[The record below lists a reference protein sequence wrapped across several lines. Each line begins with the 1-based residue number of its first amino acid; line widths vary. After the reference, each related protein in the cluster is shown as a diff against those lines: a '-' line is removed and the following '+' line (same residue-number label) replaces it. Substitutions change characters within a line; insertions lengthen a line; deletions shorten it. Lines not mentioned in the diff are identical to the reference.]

1 VSKRINLAIVVGVFG
16 ILGSTTG
23 FAQDA
28 CAGQKI
34 SKKVDKPIGA
44 AEKAFQAKNWDE
56 VIAKVAEAEAMTDVV
71 MTDFDKYW
79 LHEFRGRAM
88 LQKQNY
94 PEALKDLEA
103 SAASPCMP
111 PADVQSRQKILIQLA
126 YQTKAYP
133 KVIEVGN
140 KALAANGDPELGTY
154 VGNAY
159 YATED
164 YENSRRIMKD
174 VVAKQEAAGTKVED
188 LTYRIL
194 QGSCIKLKDNPCVI
208 DMLEKLVTH
217 YPTRD
222 YWQDL
227 IGLMLAQT
235 KNNNQ
240 LLNIWRVAESAD
252 ALTEGAEY
260 TEFAQLAIGQGLP
273 GEAQAVLDRGFQK
286 GVFAKTGKESANQL
300 LAEAKN
306 AVTLDK
312 STLEKQDASAKAK
325 PTGDNDVK
333 LGAAYLSYGMNDKAI
348 EALQRGLGKGGV
360 KNPDDAGLLLGMA
373 YLRAGNKAE
382 AAKAFATVKADP
394 IYARVARLWALKA
407 I

>member
-1 VSKRINLAIVVGVFG
+1 MSKRISLGIVVGVFG
-16 ILGSTTG
+16 ILGSTAV
-23 FAQDA
+23 FAQDP
-28 CAGQKI
+28 CAGQKL

-44 AEKAFQAKNWDE
+44 AQKAFEAKNWDE
-56 VIAKVAEAEAMTDVV
+56 VIAKTAEAEAMTDV
-71 MTDFDKYW
+71 TKSAFDTYW
-79 LHEFRGRAM
+79 IHEFRGRAM

-94 PEALKDLEA
+94 AEAMKDLEA
-103 SAASPCMP
+103 ASLSSCMP
-111 PADVQSRQKILIQLA
+111 PAELPPRNKLLIQLA
-126 YQTKAYP
+126 YQLKAYP
-133 KVIEVGN
+133 KVIELGN
-140 KALAANGDPELGTY
+140 KVLAANGDADIGTY

-164 YENSRRIMKD
+164 YEGARRVMKD

-217 YPTRD
+217 YPKTD

-235 KNNNQ
+235 KNSNL
-240 LLNIWRVAESAD
+240 LLNIWRVAEGNETLSD
-252 ALTEGAEY
+252 AAEY
-260 TEFAQLAIGQGLP
+260 TEYAQLAIGQGLP

-312 STLEKQDASAKAK
+312 STLDKQDASAKAK

-333 LGAAYLSYGMNDKAI
+333 LGAAYLSYGMNDKAV
-348 EALQRGLGKGGV
+348 EALQRGIGKGGV
-360 KNPDDAGLLLGMA
+360 KNPDDAHLLLGMA
-373 YLRAGNKAE
+373 YLRSGNKAE
-382 AAKAFATVKADP
+382 AAKAFANVKADP

>member
-1 VSKRINLAIVVGVFG
+1 MSKRISVGIVVGVFG
-16 ILGSTTG
+16 LCGASAV
-23 FAQDA
+23 FAQDP

-34 SKKVDKPIGA
+34 TKKVDKPIGA

-56 VIAKVAEAEAMTDVV
+56 VIAKVAEAEAMTDV
-71 MTDFDKYW
+71 TLSDFDKYW
-79 LHEFRGRAM
+79 MHEFRGRAM

-103 SAASPCMP
+103 SAANPCMP
-111 PADVQSRQKILIQLA
+111 PADMDNRHKILIQLA

-133 KVIEVGN
+133 KVIEIGN
-140 KALAANGDPELGTY
+140 QVLAANGDPEIGTY

-159 YATED
+159 YATDD
-164 YENSRRIMKD
+164 YENSRRVMKT
-174 VVAKQEAAGTKVED
+174 VVEKQEAAGTKVED

-194 QGSCIKLKDNPCVI
+194 QGSCIKLKDNACTI

-217 YPTRD
+217 YPKPE

-240 LLNIWRVAESAD
+240 LLNIWRVADGAE
-252 ALTEGAEY
+252 ALSDPAEY
-260 TEFAQLAIGQGLP
+260 TEFAQLAMGQGLP
-273 GEAQAVLDRGFQK
+273 GEAQSVLDRGFQK

-300 LAEAKN
+300 LGEAKS

-312 STLEKQDASAKAK
+312 STLDKQDASAKAK

-333 LGAAYLSYGMNDKAI
+333 LGAAYLSYGMNEKAI
-348 EALQRGLGKGGV
+348 EALQRGIGKGGV
-360 KNPDDAGLLLGMA
+360 KNTDDAHLLLGMA
-373 YLRAGNKAE
+373 YLRTGNKAE
-382 AAKAFATVKADP
+382 AAKAFANVKADP